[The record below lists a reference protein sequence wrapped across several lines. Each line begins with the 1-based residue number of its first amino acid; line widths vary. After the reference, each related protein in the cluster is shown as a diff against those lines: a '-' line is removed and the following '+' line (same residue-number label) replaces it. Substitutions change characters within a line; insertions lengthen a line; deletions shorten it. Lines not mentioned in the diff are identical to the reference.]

1 MVTERM
7 ISPKE
12 LAALLQVPLQTIY
25 QWRYRGGG
33 PRGYRVGRHVR
44 FRMSDVEA
52 WLADRAEEPLD
63 R

>member
-33 PRGYRVGRHVR
+33 PPGYRIGRHVR
-44 FRMSDVEA
+44 FRMNDVEA
-52 WLADRAEEPLD
+52 WLAGRAEEPQD